1 MTCKINADTSGGL
14 KLISDTSGSVDIQTA
29 GTTIAT
35 ASSTGITM
43 ASGKKMFSTGASLQF
58 KNVQTNAFAST
69 QTFFPIDDTIPQSGE
84 GAELFTLAITPSS
97 ASNILIIDVQL
108 NMTGSLTNGIIGYA
122 LFQDSTANAL
132 NAVWASDA
140 DHANSP
146 TSPKIMRHV
155 MDAGTTNAT
164 TFKIRYGNISNSSG
178 VCQINGG
185 SGARY
190 LGGALTS
197 RMTIT
202 EIGG

>member
-1 MTCKINADTSGGL
+1 
-14 KLISDTSGSVDIQTA
+14 
-29 GTTIAT
+29 
-35 ASSTGITM
+35 
-43 ASGKKMFSTGASLQF
+43 
-58 KNVQTNAFAST
+58 
-69 QTFFPIDDTIPQSGE
+69 
-84 GAELFTLAITPSS
+84 
-97 ASNILIIDVQL
+97 
-108 NMTGSLTNGIIGYA
+108 
-122 LFQDSTANAL
+122 
-132 NAVWASDA
+132 
-140 DHANSP
+140 
-146 TSPKIMRHV
+146 MRHV